1 MVPTRLSLAGAAL
14 VAYLGVVVVVG
25 LLPAGAH
32 RTLVAALAFSPSD
45 LASGRLWL
53 LPLSGFVVEGALWA
67 QVAVLAPAALA
78 LVVLAG
84 ARTFWRAA
92 VVAHVGSTIIAYAI
106 LELVDVAAPGATGD
120 LFRDPDYG
128 VSCVWAGAVGALAVV
143 GARSWSGA
151 HAKAAVAATVGAPI
165 AVLLAAGFGG
175 TLDIASVEHLF
186 AFLLGALVAL
196 RTPRA
201 ADHGSG
207 GLRDAVS
214 PPGASGPLTGLS
226 SPRRT
231 VDEEVHPS
239 PTTSGTGLG
248 VPP

>member
-53 LPLSGFVVEGALWA
+53 LPLSGFVVEGALWV
-67 QVAVLAPAALA
+67 QVAILAQAALA

-84 ARTFWRAA
+84 VRTFWRAA
-92 VVAHVGSTIIAYAI
+92 IVALVGSTIIAYAI

-128 VSCVWAGAVGALAVV
+128 VSCVWAGTVGALAVV
-143 GARSWSGA
+143 GARSWSRA
-151 HAKAAVAATVGAPI
+151 HPKAAVAATVGAPI
-165 AVLLAAGFGG
+165 AVLLAAGFITAAG

-186 AFLLGALVAL
+186 AFLLGALVAC

-201 ADHGSG
+201 AD
-207 GLRDAVS
+207 RATAR
-214 PPGASGPLTGLS
+214 PGRATP
-226 SPRRT
+226 SPRPARP
-231 VDEEVHPS
+231 VPHRALIAEED
-239 PTTSGTGLG
+239 SG
-248 VPP
+248 